1 MEMLLECIANR
12 IMEYQLKFHFAV
24 TTKSESYTKF
34 NIVLLKI
41 SCRFCSSLHPVT
53 AEPVRFQSVPRLMKK
68 MFHGKNI
75 LWEHKFKCCSSISAV
90 QTENVTGVAFEETSQ
105 NTVRLT

>member
-1 MEMLLECIANR
+1 MEMLLECTANR

-41 SCRFCSSLHPVT
+41 SCRFCSSLHPAT

-75 LWEHKFKCCSSISAV
+75 LWEHKFKCCSSISAF